1 MMSTKQYVLRGFN
14 TLENDPFGAKFF
26 KTDLHFHTPAS
37 EDARGSNRYKF
48 NPYKRKYP
56 ANKESPTYPEQV
68 RKIHDKIL
76 AAAVKIAKQ
85 IVDRFL
91 ALELSMVA
99 VTDHNSIGTV
109 WSDHELDRSS
119 MDLAAPT
126 WYELIDDEA
135 AKVNRERGKQVLTI
149 LPGVEIS
156 TTGVHILGVFQPQ
169 SPRRKVHFII
179 CDLLNEIGFQID
191 DWGKNPKVGSAS
203 VIDTINQ
210 IVQRGGIAIPA
221 HVDARNQAL
230 FELYKLT
237 GGSMKRVLSHESLS
251 AVEIVN
257 PKKFERLDPKLK
269 KTLKQWIDNFRYRAG
284 RTSLAYLQGSDAHD
298 LNAIGKR
305 HAYLKM
311 TRPSF
316 SGLRVALE
324 MPSSRVRISDVFK
337 KSSQGLYVFG
347 LKIENNYFGK
357 RHIRFNRH
365 LNCVVGKK
373 GTGKTGLRKL
383 MQAAVDPQTQLL
395 EGKVSLIVEKI
406 VDAKRLFYAFYRA
419 KNQQPRCYQIEPV
432 KKQAKALDF
441 AKAKQLNVIPKLYK
455 AGRIDQIIQSEKEVH
470 DFIIKYFGDPSAQSV
485 RRFNKIF
492 AISRFLEQ
500 KAEPLLE
507 LAVGTNGYQLS
518 MNTRWGSGK
527 KRMKKI
533 FTLSHSMR
541 KTALMSMII
550 IMSEFG
556 PSIIDAPEADFDNS
570 DITNFLVPIIKLY
583 KDFQQ
588 VTLFTNN
595 PILAVN
601 ADPDNYIL
609 LNSTGTKLKDI
620 NQGFAIDDKAFRPL
634 LLDII
639 EGGLKTLQDRSA
651 LYQIR
656 L

>member
-1 MMSTKQYVLRGFN
+1 MSTKKYILQGFN
-14 TLENDPFGAKFF
+14 VLENDPFGAKFF
-26 KTDLHFHTPAS
+26 KADLHFHTPAS
-37 EDARGSNRYKF
+37 EDARGANRYKF
-48 NPYKRKYP
+48 NPYRRKYP

-76 AAAVKIAKQ
+76 AAAGKIAKQ

-91 ALELSMVA
+91 ALELSLVA

-109 WSDHELDRSS
+109 WSDHESDRAS

-126 WYELIDDEA
+126 WYELIDNEA
-135 AKVNRERGKQVLTI
+135 AKVNRERGEQILTI

-221 HVDARNQAL
+221 HIDARDQAL

-237 GGSMKRVLSHESLS
+237 GGSMKRVLGHESLS

-257 PKKFERLDPKLK
+257 PQKFERLDQKLK
-269 KTLKQWIDNFRYRAG
+269 KTLKQWIDNLRYKAG

-316 SGLRVALE
+316 SGLRAALE

-357 RHIRFNRH
+357 RHLRFNRH
-365 LNCVVGKK
+365 LNCIVGKK
-373 GTGKTGLRKL
+373 GTGKTGLCKL
-383 MQAAVDPQTQLL
+383 MQAAIDPQAPLP
-395 EGKVSLIVEKI
+395 EGKVSLIVEKMA
-406 VDAKRLFYAFYRA
+406 DAKRLYYAFYRA
-419 KNQQPRCYQIEPV
+419 KNQQPSFYEIDPAA
-432 KKQAKALDF
+432 KQAKALDF
-441 AKAKQLNVIPKLYK
+441 AKAKQLNVIPKFYK
-455 AGRIDQIIQSEKEVH
+455 ADRIDQIIQSEKEVH
-470 DFIIKYFGDPSAQSV
+470 DFITKYFGDPSAQSV
-485 RRFNKIF
+485 QRFNKIF

-500 KAEPLLE
+500 KNEPLLE
-507 LAVGTNGYQLS
+507 LTVGANGYQLS
-518 MNTRWGSGK
+518 MNLRWGNGK

-541 KTALMSMII
+541 KTALLCMII

-556 PSIIDAPEADFDNS
+556 PSIINAPEADFDNS
-570 DITNFLVPIIKLY
+570 DI
-583 KDFQQ
+583 
-588 VTLFTNN
+588 
-595 PILAVN
+595 
-601 ADPDNYIL
+601 
-609 LNSTGTKLKDI
+609 I
-620 NQGFAIDDKAFRPL
+620 NWYNG
-634 LLDII
+634 
-639 EGGLKTLQDRSA
+639 
-651 LYQIR
+651 
-656 L
+656 